1 MGQTYVLTAGEDGV
15 SGVPTDSE
23 DVVSVPTDSEDG
35 VGVLTA
41 GDNGISSPAWM
52 AACDIV
58 WKTE

>member
-1 MGQTYVLTAGEDGV
+1 MGQTYVLTAG
-15 SGVPTDSE
+15 E